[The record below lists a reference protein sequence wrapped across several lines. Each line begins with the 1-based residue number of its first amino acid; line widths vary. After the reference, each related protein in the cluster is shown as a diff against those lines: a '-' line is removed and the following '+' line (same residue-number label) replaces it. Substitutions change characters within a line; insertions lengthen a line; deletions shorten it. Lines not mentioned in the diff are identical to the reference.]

1 MAVLVVLVVLVA
13 VAVLLVLVAVIEK
26 KLVRIRKRAP
36 KGYCEKL
43 R

>member
-1 MAVLVVLVVLVA
+1 MAVLVVLVVL